1 MSVIALPA
9 GSAAIE
15 VVKALSYPNPSTDG
29 KVTLYFESSAP
40 GASASALSAPVFFDP
55 DARAELSIYT
65 TSYRLLW
72 RTAVV
77 GVRSGGNR
85 YAWEGRDLKDAALSN
100 GTYLFRARVT
110 SRGKTTEKTQYVII
124 LR

>member
-1 MSVIALPA
+1 M
-9 GSAAIE
+9 E
-15 VVKALSYPNPSTDG
+15 VGKVLSYPNPTSDG

-40 GASASALSAPVFFDP
+40 GASALALSGPVFFDP

-72 RTAVV
+72 RTTVV

-110 SRGKTTEKTQYVII
+110 SRGKTTEKMSHIVV
-124 LR
+124 LK